1 MGRLDNT
8 LSRTESITT
17 KIDSGQGTI
26 GRLVNDDDLVENM
39 NTLVE
44 ESGRF
49 VTQFTRLQTVVAM
62 RSEYYL
68 SRGTVRNALELRLQP
83 RQDKYYSLALVDD
96 PRGVTRLNQRV
107 TNSSDSSS
115 DPVVR
120 EQETLTEDR
129 FRLSLQFARR
139 FLFMTGR
146 VGVIE
151 NTGGIGFDMHLLN
164 DSLEISTDLFAFNDN
179 VNPRMRTG
187 ALYNFF
193 SHLYIAAGVDE
204 VWNNEQ
210 TDVYMGLGLRFDDD
224 DLRAILIAA
233 PTPNL

>member
-1 MGRLDNT
+1 M
-8 LSRTESITT
+8 
-17 KIDSGQGTI
+17 
-26 GRLVNDDDLVENM
+26 
-39 NTLVE
+39 
-44 ESGRF
+44 
-49 VTQFTRLQTVVAM
+49 
-62 RSEYYL
+62 
-68 SRGTVRNALELRLQP
+68 
-83 RQDKYYSLALVDD
+83 
-96 PRGVTRLNQRV
+96 TRLNQRV

-120 EQETLTEDR
+120 EQTLTEDQ

-164 DSLEISTDLFAFNDN
+164 DSLEISTDLFALTITSTLEC
-179 VNPRMRTG
+179 VQVLST
-187 ALYNFF
+187 NFF

-204 VWNNEQ
+204 VWNSEQ

-224 DLRAILIAA
+224 DPPILIAA
-233 PTPNL
+233 PTPTLNNPQQRR